1 MNTILQIGAILMLM
15 ACGSNN
21 DKGKVDKRKTTG
33 TIERLHTSLDKLI
46 NPTAKIEVIAEGFT
60 RSEGPLWVEEHELL
74 LFSDVPNN
82 KVYKWSETQG
92 LKEYLEA
99 SGYTGKTERGG
110 EKGSNGLLLDRKGNL
125 VLCQQGNRQVARMD
139 APLVLPKSRYISL
152 ASKFNGKKLN
162 SPNDII
168 QRSNGDLFFTD
179 PAYGLNDQ
187 ETEKKELSTN
197 GVYKLDTLG
206 TLTLL
211 IDTLSMPNGLAL
223 SPNEKKLIVGNS
235 DNKKPMLFAYNIDVN
250 DSLIQAG
257 IVFNFQKYGGAP
269 DGFKIDQ
276 QGNIFAGGPGG
287 IWIFNNEY
295 IPIGKIKLPQA
306 VSNCCL
312 ADDGKTLFI
321 TARHQV
327 LRLRMR

>member
-1 MNTILQIGAILMLM
+1 MNTIFQICAILMLI
-15 ACGSNN
+15 ACQGN
-21 DKGKVDKRKTTG
+21 KGKEKIERKTIGTVERIHTG
-33 TIERLHTSLDKLI
+33 LDKLI
-46 NPTAKIEVIAEGFT
+46 DPTAKIEVIAEGFAW
-60 RSEGPLWVEEHELL
+60 SEGPLWVEEHQLL

-92 LKEYLEA
+92 LKEYLKL
-99 SGYTGKTERGG
+99 SGYTGKVERGG
-110 EKGSNGLLLDRKGNL
+110 EKGSNGLLLDRNGNL
-125 VLCQQGNRQVARMD
+125 VLCQHGNRQVAQMD

-152 ASKFNGKKLN
+152 ANKFNGKKLN

-179 PAYGLNDQ
+179 PPYGLNDQ

-211 IDTLSMPNGLAL
+211 IDTLSRPNGLAL
-223 SPNEKKLIVGNS
+223 SPNEKKLIIGNS
-235 DNKKPMLFAYNIDVN
+235 DSKKPMLFAYNIDVN
-250 DSLIQAG
+250 DSLTPAG

-276 QGNIFAGGPGG
+276 QGNIFASGPGG

-295 IPIGKIKLPQA
+295 ILIGKIKLPQA

-312 ADDGKTLFI
+312 ADGGKTLYI
-321 TARHQV
+321 TAAHQV

>member
-1 MNTILQIGAILMLM
+1 MLV
-15 ACGSNN
+15 ACQGN
-21 DKGKVDKRKTTG
+21 KGKEKIERKTIG
-33 TIERLHTSLDKLI
+33 TVERLHTSLDKLI
-46 NPTAKIEVIAEGFT
+46 DPTAKIEVIAEGFAW
-60 RSEGPLWVEEHELL
+60 SEGPLWVEEHQLL

-82 KVYKWSETQG
+82 KIYKWSETQG
-92 LKEYLEA
+92 LKEYLDL
-99 SGYTGKTERGG
+99 SGYTGKVERGG
-110 EKGSNGLLLDRKGNL
+110 EKGSNGLLLDRNGNL
-125 VLCQQGNRQVARMD
+125 VLCQHGNRQVAQMD
-139 APLVLPKSRYISL
+139 APFVLPKSSYISL
-152 ASKFNGKKLN
+152 ANKFNGKKLN

-179 PAYGLNDQ
+179 PPYGLNDQ
-187 ETEKKELSTN
+187 EIEKKELSFN

-211 IDTLSMPNGLAL
+211 IDTLSRPNGLAL

-235 DNKKPMLFAYNIDVN
+235 DIKKPMLFAYNIDVN
-250 DSLIQAG
+250 DSLTSAG
-257 IVFNFQKYGGAP
+257 IVVNFQKYGGAP

-276 QGNIFAGGPGG
+276 QGNIFTSGPGG

-295 IPIGKIKLPQA
+295 VPIGKIKLPQA

-312 ADDGKTLFI
+312 ADGGKTLYI
-321 TARHQV
+321 TAAHQV

>member
-1 MNTILQIGAILMLM
+1 MNTIFQICAILMLV
-15 ACGSNN
+15 ACQGN
-21 DKGKVDKRKTTG
+21 KGKEKIERKTIG
-33 TIERLHTSLDKLI
+33 TVERLHTSLDKLI
-46 NPTAKIEVIAEGFT
+46 DPTAKIEVIAEGFAW
-60 RSEGPLWVEEHELL
+60 SEGPLWVEEHQLL

-92 LKEYLEA
+92 LKEYLKL
-99 SGYTGKTERGG
+99 SGYTGKVERGG
-110 EKGSNGLLLDRKGNL
+110 EKGSNGLLLDRNGNL
-125 VLCQQGNRQVARMD
+125 VLCQHGNRQVAQMD
-139 APLVLPKSRYISL
+139 APFVLPKSRYISL
-152 ASKFNGKKLN
+152 ANKFNGKKLN

-179 PAYGLNDQ
+179 PPYGLNDQ
-187 ETEKKELSTN
+187 EVEKKELSMN

-211 IDTLSMPNGLAL
+211 IDTLSRPNGLAL

-235 DNKKPMLFAYNIDVN
+235 DSNKPMLFAYNIDVN
-250 DSLIQAG
+250 DSLTSAG

-276 QGNIFAGGPGG
+276 EGNIFTSGPGG

-295 IPIGKIKLPQA
+295 VLIGKIKLPQA

-312 ADDGKTLFI
+312 ADGGKTLYI
-321 TARHQV
+321 TAAHQV